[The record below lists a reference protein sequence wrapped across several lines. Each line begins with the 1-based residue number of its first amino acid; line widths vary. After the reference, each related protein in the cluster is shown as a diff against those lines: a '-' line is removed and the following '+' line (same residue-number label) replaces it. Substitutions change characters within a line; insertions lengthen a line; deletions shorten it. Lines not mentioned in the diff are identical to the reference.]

1 MVDSRNYG
9 LIGVGMMGRE
19 HIQNLALIEGATL
32 VSMSDPHPASLTA
45 AQEVCEASGIT
56 DVRAYSNY
64 SDMLSREA
72 LDAVIV
78 ASPNHTHAAIVMDLL
93 ETDLALLVEKPLCT
107 TIIDAERV
115 ADRANARPHLFWT
128 GLEYRYMPPVAEFIR
143 RVHAGGV
150 GTLKTLSI
158 REHRFPF
165 LKKIGDWNRFS
176 RNTGG
181 TLVEKCCHFFDLM
194 RVIIQSEPV
203 RIYASGAM
211 DVNHKDERYGG
222 ETPDILDN
230 AFAIVDFENGVRAQ
244 LDLCMFAEGSED
256 QEEICAIGD
265 AAKME
270 VKIPTA
276 RLITSPRIGFGK
288 PKQITTETIET
299 QAALLSAGHHH
310 GGTYFQLRD
319 FHTAMIEGRPPTV
332 SALDG
337 LRSVAM
343 GAAAHQSIETGQAV
357 EVSFS

>member
-1 MVDSRNYG
+1 MVDRRKYG
-9 LIGVGMMGRE
+9 LIGAGMMGRE
-19 HIQNLALIEGATL
+19 HIQNIALIEGAEL
-32 VSMSDPHPASLTA
+32 VAICDPHSASLETA
-45 AQEVCEASGIT
+45 QLVCRTSGV
-56 DVRAYSNY
+56 DNVSVYSEY
-64 SDMLSREA
+64 QDMLAAET

-78 ASPNHTHAAIVMDLL
+78 ASPNHTHAEIAMELL
-93 ETDLALLVEKPLCT
+93 QTDLALLVEKPLCT
-107 TIIDAERV
+107 TIQDAKRV
-115 ADRANARPHLFWT
+115 TDAAHARSQLFWT
-128 GLEYRYMPPVAEFIR
+128 GLEYRYMPPVAEFIQ
-143 RVHAGGV
+143 RVHAGKV
-150 GTLKTLSI
+150 GTLKMLSI

-194 RVIIQSEPV
+194 RVIVQSEPV

-211 DVNHKDERYGG
+211 DVNHKDELYHG
-222 ETPDILDN
+222 EVPDILDN
-230 AFAIVDFENGVRAQ
+230 AFAMVDFENGVRAH

-276 RLITSPRIGFGK
+276 RIITSPRTGFGNA
-288 PKQITTETIET
+288 KQVKTETIET
-299 QAALLSAGHHH
+299 RDALLSAGHHH
-310 GGTYFQLRD
+310 GGTYFQLCD
-319 FHTAMIEGRPPTV
+319 FHSAMIEGRSPTV

-337 LRSVAM
+337 LRTVAM

-357 EVSFS
+357 EISFS